1 MSFQTAAIT
10 IAPSVVPMQGA
21 GRGGAGKGT
30 MATGEVEVFV
40 HGPGAKPQ
48 VVAASRTAP
57 WIIDEIHRY
66 EISTPATLTAALR
79 LLAQDQT
86 IRLPRRDRFAS
97 NRPYEGLS

>member
-1 MSFQTAAIT
+1 
-10 IAPSVVPMQGA
+10 MQGA
-21 GRGGAGKGT
+21 GREGAGKGA

-57 WIIDEIHRY
+57 WIIDEIHRH
-66 EISTPATLTAALR
+66 EIETPATLAAALR

-86 IRLPRRDRFAS
+86 FRLPRRDRFAS
-97 NRPYEGLS
+97 NRRYEGLS

>member
-1 MSFQTAAIT
+1 
-10 IAPSVVPMQGA
+10 MQGA
-21 GRGGAGKGT
+21 GRGGAGKGA

-57 WIIDEIHRY
+57 WIIDEIHRHKI
-66 EISTPATLTAALR
+66 ETPATLAAAQQ

-86 IRLPRRDRFAS
+86 IRLQRRDQFAF
-97 NRPYEGLS
+97 NGRYEGLS